1 MMPEKGERRTTLLG
15 YIFYIYIKEFTMTR
29 FSFVMNSFVCARLA
43 GLVLVLPAVLSP
55 MALGQSSFR
64 SGMGAGVVKFDFDSG
79 GDLFPVLIDTGDYNN
94 DGLKDLLF
102 GYSQFDDE
110 VLVALG
116 QADGQ
121 FEMIGPFIP
130 SDNYEALSAGDL
142 DGDGSIEFVMRRGFE
157 VNILSLSAGMT
168 QVEEP
173 GGIWDLDENPFNTT
187 FFAQVCGGDL
197 DGDGGTDFVF
207 NTTGDRVLVRWSSR
221 DQNDPY
227 ETVLVPE
234 IGDQNMIFP
243 IGDYDGDSLPD
254 LAVATSGGSSS
265 SGPAPVVWEQTSP
278 RVFEIVAQLPTG
290 AAPGIAVTDA
300 KSDGA
305 IDILTVSDFD
315 RSLMIT
321 GARPRRA
328 RRI

>member
-1 MMPEKGERRTTLLG
+1 
-15 YIFYIYIKEFTMTR
+15 MTR
-29 FSFVMNSFVCARLA
+29 FSLVMNSLVCARLA
-43 GLVLVLPAVLSP
+43 GLALALPAVLSP
-55 MALGQSSFR
+55 MALGQSSFH
-64 SGMGAGVVKFDFDSG
+64 SAMGAGVVKFDFDSG

-157 VNILSLSAGMT
+157 VNILSSSAGTT

-173 GGIWDLDENPFNTT
+173 GGIWYLDDNPFNTT
-187 FFAQVCGGDL
+187 YFAQVFGGDL

-207 NTTGDRVLVRWSSR
+207 NTTV
-221 DQNDPY
+221 
-227 ETVLVPE
+227 TVCSCAGRRGIRTIRMKPCWCLR
-234 IGDQNMIFP
+234 
-243 IGDYDGDSLPD
+243 
-254 LAVATSGGSSS
+254 SGIR
-265 SGPAPVVWEQTSP
+265 T
-278 RVFEIVAQLPTG
+278 
-290 AAPGIAVTDA
+290 
-300 KSDGA
+300 
-305 IDILTVSDFD
+305 
-315 RSLMIT
+315 
-321 GARPRRA
+321 
-328 RRI
+328 